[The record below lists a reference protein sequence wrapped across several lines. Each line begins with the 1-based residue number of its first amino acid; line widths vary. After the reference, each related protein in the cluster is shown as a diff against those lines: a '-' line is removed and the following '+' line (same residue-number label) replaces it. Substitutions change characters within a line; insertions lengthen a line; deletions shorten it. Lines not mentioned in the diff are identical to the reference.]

1 MKAPQTHIDHEA
13 ERCVI
18 GCMLLGTTE
27 TIDAVFEVARTTDF
41 TDPFHRLIVQAI
53 AMLAEER
60 KPVDAVTISSTLQD
74 LGAKNEHTLSKLL
87 SFTEAVPTA
96 SNAKHYA
103 ERIRDKRRIRD
114 VVDAAR
120 SILSDSASVPDVA
133 AFVAKS
139 HASMFA
145 AGEAEEAK
153 PVIWADQMA
162 ADLWKHIESVADA
175 KEQPGLK
182 TGFAVLDAV
191 GGLRPE
197 EVAIVAG
204 RPGSGKTAFLQN
216 LILNV
221 ASQGKRVVMLSLEM
235 AVTALAIRWNAMRS
249 RVNTLR
255 IERAWLMDQD
265 EWTRV
270 GTAVSRFSELQIGV
284 IRESWLT
291 IDEAA
296 RRLRRVHATKPIDLV
311 VTDYL
316 QLMSGERG
324 QSREQQV
331 SEISRGLKN
340 LAVELG
346 IPFVNA
352 SQLNRKCESRTDDK
366 GRRGVPQLDDLRDS
380 GAIEQDAASVMLLY
394 RRHNYHDDAPETEAT
409 IIIGKHRY
417 APLGEYELYFEPKYQ
432 SFENAR
438 AQ

>member
-1 MKAPQTHIDHEA
+1 MKAPQTHVDIEA
-13 ERCVI
+13 ERCVL
-18 GCMLLGTTE
+18 GCILLGGSE
-27 TIDAVFEVARTTDF
+27 TIDDVFEVLKTIDF
-41 TDPFHRLIVQAI
+41 ADPFHRLIAQAI
-53 AMLAEER
+53 TMLAEDR
-60 KPVDAVTISSTLQD
+60 KPVDVVTISSTLQD
-74 LGAKNEHTLSKLL
+74 LGSQDARTLAKLIA
-87 SFTEAVPTA
+87 FTEAVPTA

-103 ERIRDKRRIRD
+103 ERVRDKRRIRD
-114 VVDAAR
+114 VVEAAK
-120 SILSDSASVPDVA
+120 SVLADSASVADVD
-133 AFVAKS
+133 AFVEKAHGAILS
-139 HASMFA
+139 
-145 AGEAEEAK
+145 AGEIEEEK
-153 PVIWADQMA
+153 PVIWADQIA
-162 ADLWKHIESVADA
+162 ADLWRHIETVADA

-182 TGFAVLDAV
+182 TGFEVLDVV

-255 IERAWLMDQD
+255 LERAWLMDQD
-265 EWTRV
+265 EWTRA
-270 GTAVSRFSELQIGV
+270 GAAIAKFSELQIGV

-296 RRLRRVHATKPIDLV
+296 RRLRRIHAIKPIDLV

-324 QSREQQV
+324 QSREQQI

-352 SQLNRKCESRTDDK
+352 SQLNRQCESRNDDK
-366 GRRGVPQLDDLRDS
+366 GRKGVPQVSDLRDS
-380 GAIEQDAASVMLLY
+380 GAVEQDAASVMMLY
-394 RRHNYHDDAPETEAT
+394 RRCNYHEDAPETEVSL
-409 IIIGKHRY
+409 ILGKHRY
-417 APLGEYELYFEPKYQ
+417 APLGEYPLHFEAKYQ

-438 AQ
+438 SP